1 MDLDTSSHLILIKI
15 YEVDSIISTSQVRR
29 GGVVELRSLPGAQS
43 SQVEEPGFELGSEQ
57 FQG

>member
-1 MDLDTSSHLILIKI
+1 MILIKI

-43 SQVEEPGFELGSEQ
+43 SQVEEPGFELGSEP